1 MNEKGINVLEEYD
14 LEIGSIRRG
23 RGVLLVETNQ
33 GMKKLVEFKG
43 TQTHVELQNTVQ
55 EKLYTDAGIV
65 TDRFVKN
72 QTGALVTQ
80 DKDTKKYVLKN
91 HIEGT
96 ECDIKN
102 AQEIAQMAR
111 NLAKIHK
118 FMQGREC
125 TELSAELQNP
135 DALRLEFEKHNKELR
150 KIRRYIR
157 NRSRISVFET
167 KFLKEF
173 EAFYR
178 EGEEALEKLNNS
190 AYQLLNQRSLN
201 NGCICHGDY
210 NYHNVIFE
218 KNKISTVNFEKCHV
232 GIQMEDLYDFMRKIL
247 EKNNWD
253 KGIGKKILTE
263 YSNVRE
269 ISSEEYENL
278 YIRLLYPEKFWKL
291 ANQYFNSNKAWISG
305 KTIEKLETVVMQNAK
320 KREFLE
326 TFRKKL

>member
-1 MNEKGINVLEEYD
+1 MNEKGINVLDEYD

-43 TQTHVELQNTVQ
+43 TQAHVEFQNAVQ
-55 EKLYTDAGIV
+55 EKLYADAGIV
-65 TDRFVKN
+65 TDGFVKN
-72 QTGALVTQ
+72 RAGALVTQ

-91 HIEGT
+91 HIEGM

-102 AQEIAQMAR
+102 SQEIAHMAR

-118 FMQGREC
+118 YMQCKEGM
-125 TELSAELQNP
+125 ELSAEMQNP

-157 NRSRISVFET
+157 TRSSISVFET

-173 EAFYR
+173 DGFYR

-190 AYQLLNQRSLN
+190 AYQSLNQQSLS

-210 NYHNVIFE
+210 NYHNVIFA
-218 KNKISTVNFEKCHV
+218 KNRTVTVNFEKCHV

-253 KGIGKKILTE
+253 KGIGRKILSE

-269 ISSEEYENL
+269 ISSDEYENL
-278 YIRLLYPEKFWKL
+278 YIRLSYPEKFWKL

-305 KTIEKLETVVMQNAK
+305 KTIEKLETVVMQNEK

-326 TFRKKL
+326 SFRKKL